1 MPYFDGTGP
10 MGHGSFA
17 GRGLG
22 YCGAGP
28 GLCDGRRMGA
38 GRLRG
43 YGWRNAESGA
53 TWGGVPYMSI
63 SEDMQRQALENEQK
77 ALEMRLEALKTQ
89 IGALKKEKG
98 ENPST

>member
-10 MGHGSFA
+10 MGHGSLT

-22 YCGAGP
+22 YCGAGL
-28 GLCDGRRMGA
+28 GLGYGRRMD
-38 GRLRG
+38 GRHLRG
-43 YGWRNAESGA
+43 CGWRNAEWGA
-53 TWGGVPYMSI
+53 AWGGVPYMPI

-98 ENPST
+98 ENPSA